1 MPGIDGGHNM
11 SRKLKILIVDDDPF
25 SLDLLRQELEH
36 LGHDISTCTNGKK
49 AIEKIVS
56 ETSKHGFPGII
67 VTDIRMPRMDGI
79 ELMKQTLDIDP
90 DLPVIL
96 ISAYGDISMAVQAM
110 HDGAYDF
117 IEKPIDPDK
126 IIEVVKRGMEKRSLV
141 LNNRKLRAELVSKSG
156 LDTQIIGKSP
166 LTIELREN
174 IANLADTNASVLVL
188 GETGTGKD
196 LVAQCL
202 HEFSSRKE
210 NNFVPVNC
218 GAIPENIFESEL
230 FGHESGAFTGATKRR
245 IGRIEH
251 SHRGTLFL
259 DEIESMPR
267 HLQVKLLRA
276 LEERVIERL
285 GSNEQ
290 ISVDFRVI
298 SATKADLKEA
308 VEKGDFR
315 EDLYF
320 RLNVAEIVVPPL
332 RSRRDDIPMLFETFA
347 EKLAFRYKREVPRL
361 SQKDLHE
368 LIVHPWPGNVRELK
382 NVAERAVIGFSTQK
396 PSVSDIIH
404 PVTKSPL
411 SLSKQVEIIEKQI
424 IETSL
429 SDNKGNIQDT
439 MQTLGIAR
447 RTLNEKMRK
456 YGLDR
461 KDYI

>member
-1 MPGIDGGHNM
+1 
-11 SRKLKILIVDDDPF
+11 
-25 SLDLLRQELEH
+25 
-36 LGHDISTCTNGKK
+36 
-49 AIEKIVS
+49 
-56 ETSKHGFPGII
+56 
-67 VTDIRMPRMDGI
+67 
-79 ELMKQTLDIDP
+79 
-90 DLPVIL
+90 
-96 ISAYGDISMAVQAM
+96 M

-117 IEKPIDPDK
+117 IEKPIDSEKLID
-126 IIEVVKRGMEKRSLV
+126 VVKRGMEKRSLV
-141 LNNRKLRAELVSKSG
+141 LDNRKLRAELVSKSG

-166 LTIELREN
+166 LTIELRGN

-202 HEFSSRKE
+202 HEFSSRSG

-230 FGHESGAFTGATKRR
+230 FGHEAGAFTGATKRR

-251 SHRGTLFL
+251 SHGGTLFL

-267 HLQVKLLRA
+267 HLQVKLLRT

-290 ISVDFRVI
+290 ISVDFRVV

-308 VEKGDFR
+308 VRKGDFR

-320 RLNVAEIVVPPL
+320 RLNVAEVFVPPL
-332 RSRRDDIPMLFETFA
+332 RNRRDDVPLLFEYFA
-347 EKLAFRYKREVPRL
+347 ARLAFRYKHEVPQL

-368 LIVHPWPGNVRELK
+368 LIMHTWPGNVRELK
-382 NVAERAVIGFSTQK
+382 NVAERAVIGMSTQK
-396 PSVSDIIH
+396 PSVAEIIH
-404 PVTKSPL
+404 PATKSPL
-411 SLSKQVEIIEKQI
+411 TLSEQVEIFEKQI

-439 MQTLGIAR
+439 METLGIAR

-461 KDYI
+461 KDYV

>member
-1 MPGIDGGHNM
+1 M
-11 SRKLKILIVDDDPF
+11 SRKSKILVVDDDPF

-36 LGHDISTCTNGKK
+36 LGHDINTCTNGKK
-49 AIEKIVS
+49 AIEKIIS

-79 ELMKQTLDIDP
+79 ELMKRTIDLDP

-96 ISAYGDISMAVQAM
+96 ITAYGDISMAVQAM

-117 IEKPIDPDK
+117 IEKPIDSEKLID
-126 IIEVVKRGMEKRSLV
+126 VVKRGMEKRSLV
-141 LNNRKLRAELVSKSG
+141 LDNRKLRAELVSKSG

-166 LTIELREN
+166 LTIELRGN

-202 HEFSSRKE
+202 HEFSSRSG

-230 FGHESGAFTGATKRR
+230 FGHEAGTFTGATKRR

-251 SHRGTLFL
+251 SHGGTLFL

-267 HLQVKLLRA
+267 HLQVKLLRV

-290 ISVDFRVI
+290 IFVDFRVV

-308 VEKGDFR
+308 VRNGDFR

-320 RLNVAEIVVPPL
+320 RLNVAEVVVPPL
-332 RSRRDDIPMLFETFA
+332 RSRRDDVPLLFEYFA
-347 EKLAFRYKREVPRL
+347 EKLAFRYKREVPQL
-361 SQKDLHE
+361 SQKDLHK
-368 LIVHPWPGNVRELK
+368 LIMHPWPGNVRELK
-382 NVAERAVIGFSTQK
+382 NVAERAVIGMSAQN
-396 PSVSDIIH
+396 PSVAEIIH
-404 PVTKSPL
+404 PATKS
-411 SLSKQVEIIEKQI
+411 SLTMSKQVEIFEKQI
-424 IETSL
+424 IEKSL

-439 MQTLGIAR
+439 MEKLGIAR
-447 RTLNEKMRK
+447 RTLNEKMRN

-461 KDYI
+461 KDYV

>member
-1 MPGIDGGHNM
+1 M
-11 SRKLKILIVDDDPF
+11 SRKSKILVVDDDPF

-36 LGHDISTCTNGKK
+36 LGHDINTCTNGKK
-49 AIEKIVS
+49 AIEKIIS

-67 VTDIRMPRMDGI
+67 VTDIRMPGMDGI
-79 ELMKQTLDIDP
+79 ELMKRTIDFDP

-96 ISAYGDISMAVQAM
+96 ITAYGDISMAVQAM
-110 HDGAYDF
+110 RDGAYDF
-117 IEKPIDPDK
+117 IEKPIDSEKLID
-126 IIEVVKRGMEKRSLV
+126 VVKRGMEKRSLV
-141 LNNRKLRAELVSKSG
+141 LDNRRLRAELVSKSG

-166 LTIELREN
+166 LTIELRGN

-202 HEFSSRKE
+202 HEFSSRSG

-230 FGHESGAFTGATKRR
+230 FGHEAGAFTGATKRR

-251 SHRGTLFL
+251 SHGGTLFL

-267 HLQVKLLRA
+267 HLQVKLLRT

-290 ISVDFRVI
+290 ISVDFRVV

-308 VEKGDFR
+308 VRKGDFR

-320 RLNVAEIVVPPL
+320 RLNVAEVVVPPL
-332 RSRRDDIPMLFETFA
+332 RSRRDDVPLLFEYFA
-347 EKLAFRYKREVPRL
+347 EKLAFRYKREAPQL

-368 LIVHPWPGNVRELK
+368 LIMHSWPGNVRELK
-382 NVAERAVIGFSTQK
+382 NVAERAVIGMGTQK
-396 PSVSDIIH
+396 PSVAEIIH
-404 PVTKSPL
+404 PATQPPL
-411 SLSKQVEIIEKQI
+411 TLSEQVEIFEKQI

-429 SDNKGNIQDT
+429 SDNNGSIQDT
-439 MQTLGIAR
+439 METLGIAR

-461 KDYI
+461 KDYV

>member
-1 MPGIDGGHNM
+1 M
-11 SRKLKILIVDDDPF
+11 SRKLKILVVDDDPF
-25 SLDLLRQELEH
+25 SLDLLLQELEY
-36 LGHDISTCTNGKK
+36 LGHDINTCTNGKK
-49 AIEKIVS
+49 AIEKIKN
-56 ETSKHGFPGII
+56 ETSQHGFPGII

-79 ELMKQTLDIDP
+79 ELMKRTIDLDP

-96 ISAYGDISMAVQAM
+96 ITAYGDISMAVQAM

-117 IEKPIDPDK
+117 IEKPVDSKKLID
-126 IIEVVKRGMEKRSLV
+126 VVKRGMEKRSLV
-141 LNNRKLRAELVSKSG
+141 LDNRKLRAELVSRSG
-156 LDTQIIGKSP
+156 LDTHIIGKSP

-210 NNFVPVNC
+210 KNFVPVNC

-230 FGHESGAFTGATKRR
+230 FGHEAGAFTGAAKRR
-245 IGRIEH
+245 IGRMEH
-251 SHRGTLFL
+251 SHKGTLFL
-259 DEIESMPR
+259 DEIESMPP

-290 ISVDFRVI
+290 ISVDFRVV
-298 SATKADLKEA
+298 SASKADLKGA
-308 VEKGDFR
+308 VKKGDFR

-332 RSRRDDIPMLFETFA
+332 RSRRDDVPLLFEYFA
-347 EKLAFRYKREVPRL
+347 EKLASRYKREIPQL

-368 LIVHPWPGNVRELK
+368 LIMHPWPGNVRELK
-382 NVAERAVIGFSTQK
+382 NAAERAVIGMNTQK
-396 PSVSDIIH
+396 TSVAEIIH
-404 PVTKSPL
+404 PVTESPL
-411 SLSKQVEIIEKQI
+411 TLSKQIEFFEKQI

-429 SDNKGNIQDT
+429 SDNKGNIHNT
-439 MQTLGIAR
+439 METLGIAR

-461 KDYI
+461 KDYV

>member
-1 MPGIDGGHNM
+1 M
-11 SRKLKILIVDDDPF
+11 SRKLKILLVDDDPF

-36 LGHDISTCTNGKK
+36 LGHDITTCTNGKE
-49 AIEKIVS
+49 AIEKIIS
-56 ETSKHGFPGII
+56 ETSKFGFPGII

-79 ELMKQTLDIDP
+79 ELMKRTIDIDP

-126 IIEVVKRGMEKRSLV
+126 IIDVVKRGTEKRSLV

-202 HEFSSRKE
+202 HEFSSRSE

-230 FGHESGAFTGATKRR
+230 FGHEAGAFTGATKRR

-251 SHRGTLFL
+251 SHGGTLFL

-267 HLQVKLLRA
+267 HLQVKLLRT

-290 ISVDFRVI
+290 ISVDFRVV

-308 VEKGDFR
+308 ARKGDFR

-332 RSRRDDIPMLFETFA
+332 RSRRDDIPMLFEYFA
-347 EKLAFRYKREVPRL
+347 QKLAFRYKREVPRL
-361 SQKDLHE
+361 SQKDLQE
-368 LIVHPWPGNVRELK
+368 LIMHPWPGNVRELK
-382 NVAERAVIGFSTQK
+382 NVAECAVIGFSTQK
-396 PSVSDIIH
+396 PSVADIIH
-404 PVTKSPL
+404 PATKSSL
-411 SLSKQVEIIEKQI
+411 SLSKQVEIIEKKI

-439 MQTLGIAR
+439 METLGIAR

>member
-1 MPGIDGGHNM
+1 M
-11 SRKLKILIVDDDPF
+11 SRKLKILVVDDDSF

-36 LGHDISTCTNGKK
+36 LGHDINTCTNGKK
-49 AIEKIVS
+49 AIEKIIS

-79 ELMKQTLDIDP
+79 ELMKRAIDLDS

-117 IEKPIDPDK
+117 IEKPIDSEKLID
-126 IIEVVKRGMEKRSLV
+126 VVKRSMEKRSLV
-141 LNNRKLRAELVSKSG
+141 LDNRKLRAELVSKSG

-166 LTIELREN
+166 LTIELRGN
-174 IANLADTNASVLVL
+174 IANLADTNATVLVI

-202 HEFSSRKE
+202 HEFSSRSE
-210 NNFVPVNC
+210 SNFVPVNC

-230 FGHESGAFTGATKRR
+230 FGHEAGAFTGATKRR

-267 HLQVKLLRA
+267 HLQVKLLRT

-290 ISVDFRVI
+290 ISVDFRVV

-308 VEKGDFR
+308 VTKGDFR

-332 RSRRDDIPMLFETFA
+332 RSRRDDVPLLFEYFA
-347 EKLAFRYKREVPRL
+347 EKLAFLYKCEIPQL

-368 LIVHPWPGNVRELK
+368 LIMHSWPGNIRELK
-382 NVAERAVIGFSTQK
+382 NVAERTVIGMSTQK
-396 PSVSDIIH
+396 PSVAEIIH

-411 SLSKQVEIIEKQI
+411 TLPKQVEIYEKQS

-439 MQTLGIAR
+439 MKTLGIAR

-461 KDYI
+461 KNYV

>member
-1 MPGIDGGHNM
+1 M
-11 SRKLKILIVDDDPF
+11 SRKSKILVVDDDPF

-36 LGHDISTCTNGKK
+36 LGHEINTCTNGKK
-49 AIEKIVS
+49 ALDKIIS
-56 ETSKHGFPGII
+56 EASKHGFPGII

-79 ELMKQTLDIDP
+79 ELMKRTIDLDP

-96 ISAYGDISMAVQAM
+96 ITAYGDISMAVQAM

-117 IEKPIDPDK
+117 IEKPIDSAKLID
-126 IIEVVKRGMEKRSLV
+126 VVKRGMEKRFLV
-141 LNNRKLRAELVSKSG
+141 LDNRKLRAELVSKSG

-166 LTIELREN
+166 RTIELRGN

-202 HEFSSRKE
+202 HEFSSRSG

-230 FGHESGAFTGATKRR
+230 FGHEAGAFTGATKRR

-251 SHRGTLFL
+251 SHGGTLFL

-267 HLQVKLLRA
+267 HLQVKLLRT

-290 ISVDFRVI
+290 IPVDYRVI

-308 VEKGDFR
+308 VRKGDFR

-320 RLNVAEIVVPPL
+320 RLNVAEIFVPPL
-332 RSRRDDIPMLFETFA
+332 RHRRDDVPLLFEYFA
-347 EKLAFRYKREVPRL
+347 EKLAFRYRREVPQL

-368 LIVHPWPGNVRELK
+368 LIMHPWPGNVRELK
-382 NVAERAVIGFSTQK
+382 NVAERAVIGMSTQK
-396 PSVSDIIH
+396 PSVAEIIH
-404 PVTKSPL
+404 PATNSSLTL
-411 SLSKQVEIIEKQI
+411 SEQVEIFEKQI

-429 SDNKGNIQDT
+429 SDNKGDIQDT
-439 MQTLGIAR
+439 METLGIAR

-461 KDYI
+461 KDYV

>member
-1 MPGIDGGHNM
+1 M
-11 SRKLKILIVDDDPF
+11 SKKSKILVVDDDPF

-36 LGHDISTCTNGKK
+36 LGHDINTCTNGKK
-49 AIEKIVS
+49 ALEKIIS
-56 ETSKHGFPGII
+56 ETFKHGFPGIV

-79 ELMKQTLDIDP
+79 ELMKRTIDLDP

-96 ISAYGDISMAVQAM
+96 ITAYGDISMAVQAM

-117 IEKPIDPDK
+117 IEKPIDSEKLID
-126 IIEVVKRGMEKRSLV
+126 VVKRGMEKRSLV
-141 LNNRKLRAELVSKSG
+141 LDNRKLRAELVSKSG

-202 HEFSSRKE
+202 HEFSSRSE

-230 FGHESGAFTGATKRR
+230 FGHEAGAFTGATKRR

-259 DEIESMPR
+259 DEIESMPQQ
-267 HLQVKLLRA
+267 LQVKLLRV

-290 ISVDFRVI
+290 ISVDFRVV

-308 VEKGDFR
+308 VRKGDFR

-320 RLNVAEIVVPPL
+320 RLNVAEVVVPPL
-332 RSRRDDIPMLFETFA
+332 RSRRDDVPLLFEYFA
-347 EKLAFRYKREVPRL
+347 EKLAFLYKRESPQL

-368 LIVHPWPGNVRELK
+368 LIMHSWPGNVRELK
-382 NVAERAVIGFSTQK
+382 NVAERAVIGMSTQK
-396 PSVSDIIH
+396 PSVAEIIH

-411 SLSKQVEIIEKQI
+411 TLSKQVEIFEKQI

-439 MQTLGIAR
+439 METLGIAR

-461 KDYI
+461 KDYV

>member
-1 MPGIDGGHNM
+1 M
-11 SRKLKILIVDDDPF
+11 SRKSKILVVDDDPF

-36 LGHDISTCTNGKK
+36 LGHDINTCTNGKK
-49 AIEKIVS
+49 AIEKIIS

-67 VTDIRMPRMDGI
+67 VTDIRMPSMDGI
-79 ELMKQTLDIDP
+79 ELMKRTIDLDP

-96 ISAYGDISMAVQAM
+96 ITAYGDISMAVQAM

-117 IEKPIDPDK
+117 IEKPIDSEKLID
-126 IIEVVKRGMEKRSLV
+126 VVKRGMEKRSLV
-141 LNNRKLRAELVSKSG
+141 LDNRKLRAELVSKSG

-166 LTIELREN
+166 LTIELRGN

-202 HEFSSRKE
+202 HEFSSRSG

-230 FGHESGAFTGATKRR
+230 FGHEAGAFTGATKRR

-251 SHRGTLFL
+251 SHGGTLFL

-267 HLQVKLLRA
+267 HLQVKLLRT

-290 ISVDFRVI
+290 ISVDFRVV

-308 VEKGDFR
+308 VRKGDFR

-320 RLNVAEIVVPPL
+320 RLNVAEVVVPPL
-332 RSRRDDIPMLFETFA
+332 RSRRDDVPLLFEYFA
-347 EKLAFRYKREVPRL
+347 EKLAFRYKREVPQL

-368 LIVHPWPGNVRELK
+368 LIMHPWPGNVRELK
-382 NVAERAVIGFSTQK
+382 NVAERAVIGMGTQK
-396 PSVSDIIH
+396 PSVAEIIH
-404 PVTKSPL
+404 PATKSPL
-411 SLSKQVEIIEKQI
+411 TLSEQVEIFEKQI

-429 SDNKGNIQDT
+429 SDNNGSIQDT
-439 MQTLGIAR
+439 METLGIAR

-461 KDYI
+461 KDYV

>member
-1 MPGIDGGHNM
+1 M
-11 SRKLKILIVDDDPF
+11 SSKSKILVVDDDPF

-36 LGHDISTCTNGKK
+36 LGHDINTCTNGKK
-49 AIEKIVS
+49 AIEKIIS

-79 ELMKQTLDIDP
+79 ELMKRTIDLDP

-96 ISAYGDISMAVQAM
+96 ITAYGDISMAVQAM

-117 IEKPIDPDK
+117 IEKPIDSEKLID
-126 IIEVVKRGMEKRSLV
+126 VVKRGVEKRSLV
-141 LNNRKLRAELVSKSG
+141 LDNRKLRAELVSKSG
-156 LDTQIIGKSP
+156 LDTRIIGKSP
-166 LTIELREN
+166 LTIELRGN

-202 HEFSSRKE
+202 HEFSSRSG

-230 FGHESGAFTGATKRR
+230 FGHEAGTFTGATKRR

-267 HLQVKLLRA
+267 HLQVKLLRT

-290 ISVDFRVI
+290 ITVDFRVV

-308 VEKGDFR
+308 VRKGDFR

-320 RLNVAEIVVPPL
+320 RLNVAEVVVPPL
-332 RSRRDDIPMLFETFA
+332 RSRRDDVPLLFEYFA
-347 EKLAFRYKREVPRL
+347 EKLAFRYKREVPQL

-368 LIVHPWPGNVRELK
+368 LIMHSWPGNVRELR
-382 NVAERAVIGFSTQK
+382 NVAERAVIDMSAQK
-396 PSVSDIIH
+396 PSVAEIIH
-404 PVTKSPL
+404 PATKSPL
-411 SLSKQVEIIEKQI
+411 TLSKQVEIFEKQI

-439 MQTLGIAR
+439 VETLGIAR

-461 KDYI
+461 KDYV

>member
-1 MPGIDGGHNM
+1 M
-11 SRKLKILIVDDDPF
+11 SRKSKILVVDDDPF

-36 LGHDISTCTNGKK
+36 LGHEINTCTNGKK
-49 AIEKIVS
+49 AIEKIIS
-56 ETSKHGFPGII
+56 EASKHGFPGII

-79 ELMKQTLDIDP
+79 ELMKRTIDLDP

-96 ISAYGDISMAVQAM
+96 ITAYGDISMAVQAM

-117 IEKPIDPDK
+117 IEKPIDSEKLID
-126 IIEVVKRGMEKRSLV
+126 VVKRGMEKRSLV
-141 LNNRKLRAELVSKSG
+141 LDNRKLRAELVSKSG

-166 LTIELREN
+166 LTIELRGN

-202 HEFSSRKE
+202 HEFSSRSG

-230 FGHESGAFTGATKRR
+230 FGHEAGAFTGATKRR

-251 SHRGTLFL
+251 SHGGTLFL

-267 HLQVKLLRA
+267 HLQVKLLRT

-290 ISVDFRVI
+290 ISVDFRVV

-308 VEKGDFR
+308 VRKGDFR

-320 RLNVAEIVVPPL
+320 RLNVAEVFVPPL
-332 RSRRDDIPMLFETFA
+332 RNRRDDVPLLFEYFA
-347 EKLAFRYKREVPRL
+347 EKLAFRYKREVPQL

-368 LIVHPWPGNVRELK
+368 LIMHPWPGNVRELK
-382 NVAERAVIGFSTQK
+382 NVAERAVIGMSTQK
-396 PSVSDIIH
+396 PSVAEIIH
-404 PVTKSPL
+404 PATKSPL
-411 SLSKQVEIIEKQI
+411 TLSEQVEIFEKQI

-439 MQTLGIAR
+439 METLGIAR

-461 KDYI
+461 KDYV

>member
-1 MPGIDGGHNM
+1 M
-11 SRKLKILIVDDDPF
+11 SRKSKILVVDDDPF

-36 LGHDISTCTNGKK
+36 LGHDINTCTNGKK
-49 AIEKIVS
+49 AIEKIIS

-79 ELMKQTLDIDP
+79 ELMKRTIDLDP

-96 ISAYGDISMAVQAM
+96 ITAYGDISMAVQAM

-117 IEKPIDPDK
+117 IEKPIDSEKLID
-126 IIEVVKRGMEKRSLV
+126 VVKRGMEKRSLV
-141 LNNRKLRAELVSKSG
+141 LDNRKLRAELVSKSG

-166 LTIELREN
+166 LTIELRGN

-202 HEFSSRKE
+202 HEFSSRSE

-230 FGHESGAFTGATKRR
+230 FGHEAGAFTGATKLR

-251 SHRGTLFL
+251 SHKGTLFL
-259 DEIESMPR
+259 DEIESMPQ

-276 LEERVIERL
+276 LEERVIVRL

-290 ISVDFRVI
+290 ISVDFRVV
-298 SATKADLKEA
+298 SATKADLKGA
-308 VEKGDFR
+308 VRKGDFR

-332 RSRRDDIPMLFETFA
+332 RSRRDDVPLLFEYFA
-347 EKLAFRYKREVPRL
+347 EKLAFRYKRELPKL
-361 SQKDLHE
+361 SQEDLHE
-368 LIVHPWPGNVRELK
+368 LIMHTWPGNVRELK
-382 NVAERAVIGFSTQK
+382 NVAERAVIGFRTQK
-396 PSVSDIIH
+396 SSVADIIH
-404 PVTKSPL
+404 PVTQSPL
-411 SLSKQVEIIEKQI
+411 SLSKQVEIFEKQI

-439 MQTLGIAR
+439 METLGIAR

-456 YGLDR
+456 YGLER
-461 KDYI
+461 KDYV

>member
-1 MPGIDGGHNM
+1 M
-11 SRKLKILIVDDDPF
+11 SRKSKILVVDDDPF

-36 LGHDISTCTNGKK
+36 LGHEINTCTNGKK
-49 AIEKIVS
+49 AIEKIIS
-56 ETSKHGFPGII
+56 EASKHGFPGII

-79 ELMKQTLDIDP
+79 ELMKRTIDLDP

-96 ISAYGDISMAVQAM
+96 ITAYGDISMAVQAM

-117 IEKPIDPDK
+117 IEKPIDSEKLID
-126 IIEVVKRGMEKRSLV
+126 VVKRGMEKRSLV
-141 LNNRKLRAELVSKSG
+141 LDNRKLRAELVSKSG

-166 LTIELREN
+166 LTIELRGN

-202 HEFSSRKE
+202 HEFSSRSG

-230 FGHESGAFTGATKRR
+230 FGHEAGAFTGATKRR

-251 SHRGTLFL
+251 SHGGTLFL

-267 HLQVKLLRA
+267 HLQVKLLRT

-290 ISVDFRVI
+290 ISVDFRVV
-298 SATKADLKEA
+298 SATKADLEEA
-308 VEKGDFR
+308 VRKGDFR

-320 RLNVAEIVVPPL
+320 RLNVAEVFVPPL
-332 RSRRDDIPMLFETFA
+332 RSRRDDVPLLFEYFA
-347 EKLAFRYKREVPRL
+347 EKLAFRYKREVPQL

-368 LIVHPWPGNVRELK
+368 LIMHPWPGNVRELK
-382 NVAERAVIGFSTQK
+382 NVAERAVIGISTQK
-396 PSVSDIIH
+396 PSVAEIIH
-404 PVTKSPL
+404 PATKSPFTL
-411 SLSKQVEIIEKQI
+411 SEQVEIFEKQI

-439 MQTLGIAR
+439 TETLSIAR

-461 KDYI
+461 KDYV

>member
-1 MPGIDGGHNM
+1 M
-11 SRKLKILIVDDDPF
+11 SRKQKILVVDDDPF

-36 LGHDISTCTNGKK
+36 LGYGIHTCTNGKD
-49 AIEKIVS
+49 AIEKITN
-56 ETSKHGFPGII
+56 ETAKHGFPGII

-79 ELMKQTLDIDP
+79 ELMKRAIDLDP
-90 DLPVIL
+90 DLPVLL
-96 ISAYGDISMAVQAM
+96 ITAYGDISMAVQAL

-117 IEKPIDPDK
+117 IEKPIDSEKLID
-126 IIEVVKRGMEKRSLV
+126 VVKRGMEKRTLV
-141 LNNRKLRAELVSKSG
+141 LDNRKLRAELVSKSG

-166 LTIELREN
+166 RTVELREN
-174 IANLADTNASVLVL
+174 IADLADTNASVLVL

-202 HEFSSRKE
+202 HEFSSRSE
-210 NNFVPVNC
+210 YNFVPVNC

-230 FGHESGAFTGATKRR
+230 FGHEGGAFTGATKRR
-245 IGRIEH
+245 IGRIEY

-259 DEIESMPR
+259 DEIESMPM

-290 ISVDFRVI
+290 ISVDFRVV

-308 VEKGDFR
+308 VRKGDFR

-320 RLNVAEIVVPPL
+320 RINVAEVVVPPL
-332 RSRRDDIPMLFETFA
+332 RSRRDDVPLLFEYFA
-347 EKLAFRYKREVPRL
+347 EKLAFLYKREAPQL

-368 LIVHPWPGNVRELK
+368 LMMHPWPGNVRELK
-382 NVAERAVIGFSTQK
+382 NVAERAVIGMSAQK
-396 PSVSDIIH
+396 PSVADIIH
-404 PVTKSPL
+404 PATKTPL
-411 SLSKQVEIIEKQI
+411 TLSNQVEIFEKQI
-424 IETSL
+424 IATSL
-429 SDNKGNIQDT
+429 SENKGNIQGT
-439 MQTLGIAR
+439 METLGIAR

-456 YGLDR
+456 YSLDR
-461 KDYI
+461 KDYV

>member
-1 MPGIDGGHNM
+1 M
-11 SRKLKILIVDDDPF
+11 SRKSKILVVDDDPF
-25 SLDLLRQELEH
+25 SLDLLQQELEH
-36 LGHDISTCTNGKK
+36 LGHEINTCTNGKN
-49 AIEKIVS
+49 AIEKIIS
-56 ETSKHGFPGII
+56 EASKHGFPGII
-67 VTDIRMPRMDGI
+67 VTDIRMPRMGGI
-79 ELMKQTLDIDP
+79 ELMKRTIDLDP

-96 ISAYGDISMAVQAM
+96 ITAYGDISMAVQAM

-117 IEKPIDPDK
+117 IEKPIDSEKLID
-126 IIEVVKRGMEKRSLV
+126 VVKRGMEKRSLV
-141 LNNRKLRAELVSKSG
+141 LDNRKLRAELVSKSG

-166 LTIELREN
+166 LTIELRGN
-174 IANLADTNASVLVL
+174 IANLADTNASVLVF

-202 HEFSSRKE
+202 HEFSSRSGK
-210 NNFVPVNC
+210 NFVPVNC

-230 FGHESGAFTGATKRR
+230 FGHEAGAFTGATKRR

-251 SHRGTLFL
+251 SHEGTLFL

-267 HLQVKLLRA
+267 HLQVKLLRT

-290 ISVDFRVI
+290 ISVDFRVV

-308 VEKGDFR
+308 VRKGDFR

-320 RLNVAEIVVPPL
+320 RLNVAEVFVPPL
-332 RSRRDDIPMLFETFA
+332 RSRRDDVPLLFEYFA
-347 EKLAFRYKREVPRL
+347 EKLAFRYKREVPQL

-368 LIVHPWPGNVRELK
+368 LIMHPWPGNVRELK
-382 NVAERAVIGFSTQK
+382 NVAERAVIGMSTQK
-396 PSVSDIIH
+396 PSVAEIIH
-404 PVTKSPL
+404 PATKSPL
-411 SLSKQVEIIEKQI
+411 TLSEQGEIFEKQI
-424 IETSL
+424 IEMSL
-429 SDNKGNIQDT
+429 SDNKGSIQDT
-439 MQTLGIAR
+439 METLGIAR

>member
-1 MPGIDGGHNM
+1 M
-11 SRKLKILIVDDDPF
+11 SRKSKILVVDDDPF
-25 SLDLLRQELEH
+25 SIDLLRQELEH
-36 LGHDISTCTNGKK
+36 LGHEINTCTNGKN
-49 AIEKIVS
+49 AIEKIIS
-56 ETSKHGFPGII
+56 EAAKHGFPGII
-67 VTDIRMPRMDGI
+67 VTDIRMPRMNGI
-79 ELMKQTLDIDP
+79 ELMKRTIDLDP

-96 ISAYGDISMAVQAM
+96 ITAYGDISMAVQAM

-117 IEKPIDPDK
+117 IEKPIDSEKLID
-126 IIEVVKRGMEKRSLV
+126 VVKRGMEKRFLV
-141 LNNRKLRAELVSKSG
+141 LDNRKLRAELMSKSG

-202 HEFSSRKE
+202 HDFSSRSG

-230 FGHESGAFTGATKRR
+230 FGHEAGAFTGATKRR

-251 SHRGTLFL
+251 SHGGTLFL

-267 HLQVKLLRA
+267 QLQVKLLRT

-290 ISVDFRVI
+290 ISVDFRVV

-308 VEKGDFR
+308 VRIGDFR

-320 RLNVAEIVVPPL
+320 RLNVAEVFVPPL
-332 RSRRDDIPMLFETFA
+332 RSRRDDVPLLFEYFA
-347 EKLAFRYKREVPRL
+347 EKLAFRYKREVPQL

-368 LIVHPWPGNVRELK
+368 LMMHPWPGNVRELK
-382 NVAERAVIGFSTQK
+382 NVAERAVIGMSTQK
-396 PSVSDIIH
+396 PSVAEIIH
-404 PVTKSPL
+404 PATKSPL
-411 SLSKQVEIIEKQI
+411 TLAEQVEIFEKQI

-429 SDNKGNIQDT
+429 SDNNGNIQDT
-439 MQTLGIAR
+439 METLGIAR

-461 KDYI
+461 KDYV

>member
-1 MPGIDGGHNM
+1 M
-11 SRKLKILIVDDDPF
+11 SRKSKILVVDDDPF

-36 LGHDISTCTNGKK
+36 LGHEINICTNGKK
-49 AIEKIVS
+49 AIEMIIS
-56 ETSKHGFPGII
+56 EASKHGFPGIM
-67 VTDIRMPRMDGI
+67 VTDIRMPSMDGI
-79 ELMKQTLDIDP
+79 TLMKRTIDLDP

-96 ISAYGDISMAVQAM
+96 ITAYGDISMAVQAM
-110 HDGAYDF
+110 HAGAYDF
-117 IEKPIDPDK
+117 IEKPIDSEKLID
-126 IIEVVKRGMEKRSLV
+126 VVKRGMEKRSLV
-141 LNNRKLRAELVSKSG
+141 LDNRKLRAELVSKSG

-166 LTIELREN
+166 LTIELRGN

-202 HEFSSRKE
+202 HEFSSRSG

-218 GAIPENIFESEL
+218 GAIPENMFESEL
-230 FGHESGAFTGATKRR
+230 FGHEAGAFTGATKRR
-245 IGRIEH
+245 TGRIEH
-251 SHRGTLFL
+251 SHKGTLFL

-267 HLQVKLLRA
+267 HLQVKLLRT
-276 LEERVIERL
+276 LEERKIERL

-290 ISVDFRVI
+290 ISVDFRVV

-308 VEKGDFR
+308 VRKGDFR

-320 RLNVAEIVVPPL
+320 RLNVAEVVVPPL
-332 RSRRDDIPMLFETFA
+332 RSRRDDVPLLFEYFA
-347 EKLAFRYKREVPRL
+347 EKLAFRYKREVPQL

-368 LIVHPWPGNVRELK
+368 LIMHPWPGNVRELK
-382 NVAERAVIGFSTQK
+382 NAAERAVIGMSTQK
-396 PSVSDIIH
+396 PSVAEIIH
-404 PVTKSPL
+404 PATKSPL
-411 SLSKQVEIIEKQI
+411 TLSKQIEIFEKQI

-439 MQTLGIAR
+439 METLGIAR

-461 KDYI
+461 KDYV